1 MRKVVTISD
10 FGEIITGKTPP
21 TTNKSYYGDYAI
33 FIKPTDISEESKH
46 TYITEEMYSEI
57 AAEKYASSRIPKGA
71 ICVPCIGTVGTKLT
85 KSHCSC
91 FTNQSINSIVCNDRY
106 DEEYVYYLM
115 KLFLPTLKSYN
126 LGTASGREYI
136 SKSSFGNI
144 EIEAEQD
151 KIIQTRIGLILSQY
165 DSLIENYQ
173 NQINLLK
180 EATQRM
186 YKEWF
191 IDFKFPGHENTT
203 IIDGIPD
210 GWEESNVNKILTFHR
225 GYDLTRQNFR
235 GGEYPVV
242 GSTSI
247 IGYHNAFK
255 ISGPG
260 IVTGRSGSLG
270 TFQFVWEDFWPHNT
284 SLYISNFKGHDI
296 FYIFCLL
303 QTLDF
308 SILNNG
314 GAIPT
319 LNQNTLS
326 GISVLE
332 PKADLQSRFAETVK
346 PLFEIQKKLSV
357 QIKML
362 TEARDRLLPK
372 LMSGEIEV

>member
-203 IIDGIPD
+203 IIDGKPD

-332 PKADLQSRFAETVK
+332 PKADLQSRFAEKVK